1 MRGYVNANR
10 HVHSHSMSASKIV
23 IANWKSNKTVHEAM
37 VWLDAFS
44 HLLSGES
51 AVTALCRTHKHEIV
65 LALPTTYLL
74 LGLDII
80 KQYPFVKLAAQNIS
94 MFGDGSYTGEVSA
107 RALSDIVSYSLVGH
121 SERRRW
127 FGEDGTQIQAKVDL
141 LLHSNITP
149 IVCVRSIEDARML
162 ILSQEL
168 YVAYEPD
175 ESIGS
180 GQNAPLSQV
189 TSIASQI
196 EGVRG
201 FIYGGSVTFANVSEY
216 TSNEHVNG
224 VLVGRASLDP
234 QDFYNLTEA
243 ALL

>member
-1 MRGYVNANR
+1 MNT
-10 HVHSHSMSASKIV
+10 SKIIV
-23 IANWKSNKTVHEAM
+23 ANWKSNKTVHEAM

-51 AVTALCRTHKHEIV
+51 TVANLCRSNKHQIV
-65 LALPTTYLL
+65 LALPAPYLL
-74 LGLDII
+74 LGLDIV
-80 KQYPFVKLAAQNIS
+80 KAYSFVKLAAQNVS

-107 RALSDIVSYSLVGH
+107 HALSDIVSYSLVGH

-141 LLHSNITP
+141 LIHAGITP

-162 ILSQEL
+162 ILTQEM
-168 YVAYEPD
+168 YIAYEPD

-189 TSIASQI
+189 TSIATQV
-196 EGVRG
+196 EGAGG
-201 FIYGGSVTFANVSEY
+201 FIYGGSVSLANVSDY
-216 TSNEHVNG
+216 TSDAHVNG